1 MEQDEPPVEVKHKK
15 FSNGDVYIGGW
26 RAGLV
31 SSGAR
36 GVQRPPACSSRRAA
50 RPDLAAAA

>member
-15 FSNGDVYIGGW
+15 FSNGDIYIGGW

-31 SSGAR
+31 SSGAP
-36 GVQRPPACSSRRAA
+36 GLQRPVGNPSKFVWA
-50 RPDLAAAA
+50 R